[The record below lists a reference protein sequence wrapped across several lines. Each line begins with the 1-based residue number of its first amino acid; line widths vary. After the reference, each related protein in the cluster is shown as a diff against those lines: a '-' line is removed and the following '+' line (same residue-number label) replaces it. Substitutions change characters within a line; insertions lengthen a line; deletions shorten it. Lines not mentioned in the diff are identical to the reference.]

1 MQPSTVIASLAAATV
16 LACTKPNP
24 AFDDSD
30 AAATASDAA
39 ATASD
44 AGPGTTVSLT
54 GLTQDPVTSSGAAST
69 GSSAAVEATTS
80 TTGTTGTTGTTT
92 AATTDISGSTDA
104 PVCAKIGEPC
114 GVCCGCGRCSDGVCT
129 PDDSQCEP
137 CSACQ
142 EAACVPVP
150 ADTSCTPPGPDTC
163 SGKLWGL
170 MDGDC
175 FATAPLLGACDAQ
188 GTCNASPCAQGEVLV
203 DCDAACIKDPGEC
216 EAGEPAKFDAMKL
229 CEFAG
234 PTKACGTLCEPNI
247 NGSATF
253 VRSCHAGLCQDDEM
267 IPCGD
272 YACRDDLKGCQ
283 KSCKDSSD
291 CLFSLVCVDKVC
303 KAP

>member
-16 LACTKPNP
+16 LACTRPNP

-30 AAATASDAA
+30 GA

-44 AGPGTTVSLT
+44 AGPGTTAALT
-54 GLTQDPVTSSGAAST
+54 GLTQDPVTSSSASST
-69 GSSAAVEATTS
+69 GSAITSSGAIEPTTSSTGASSTTSATTADLSS
-80 TTGTTGTTGTTT
+80 TTE
-92 AATTDISGSTDA
+92 A
-104 PVCAKIGEPC
+104 PLCAKIGEPC
-114 GVCCGCGRCSDGVCT
+114 GVCCGCGVCADGVCA
-129 PDDSQCEP
+129 PDDSQCGP

-142 EAACVPVP
+142 EAACVPAP

-163 SGKLWGL
+163 SNKLWGL
-170 MDGDC
+170 LDGDC

-188 GTCNASPCAQGEVLV
+188 GACNASPCEQGEVLV

-216 EAGEPAKFDAMKL
+216 EAGEPVEFDAMKL

-234 PTKACGTLCEPNI
+234 PTADCGTLCVYNI

-253 VRSCHAGLCQDDEM
+253 IKSCHAGLCQQDQM
-267 IPCGD
+267 IPCGN
-272 YACRDDLKGCQ
+272 YTCRDDLKGCQ
-283 KSCKDSSD
+283 SSCKDSSD

-303 KAP
+303 QAP